1 MKMSSIEVIRNYK
14 HDIAGKFKDISTVLN
29 ALNETSFDD
38 LDNNEIFHAVHEVIL
53 KMVMTS
59 RETMVEN
66 LNQDI
71 VLIVYDKEPDLSLS
85 KLQIQGV
92 SVRYEIK
99 RERVNYYYSQ
109 IENAGS
115 VEVDC
120 EMLKLVLPI
129 KSIEFQKSD
138 L

>member
-1 MKMSSIEVIRNYK
+1 MSSIEVIRNYK

>member
-1 MKMSSIEVIRNYK
+1 MSSIEVIRNYK

-99 RERVNYYYSQ
+99 RERVNYYYSR

>member
-99 RERVNYYYSQ
+99 RERVNYYYSR